1 MLVLRACQYQ
11 GSQLYILV
19 SEARNFFE
27 MPTKH
32 SSQALDNE
40 YLEICVD
47 MHLARPL
54 PQNLSQISFINL
66 KELLEVLRA
75 CEADLPLRVVIDDD
89 ILVIY

>member
-1 MLVLRACQYQ
+1 
-11 GSQLYILV
+11 
-19 SEARNFFE
+19 
-27 MPTKH
+27 
-32 SSQALDNE
+32 
-40 YLEICVD
+40 

-75 CEADLPLRVVIDDD
+75 SEADLPLRVVIDDD